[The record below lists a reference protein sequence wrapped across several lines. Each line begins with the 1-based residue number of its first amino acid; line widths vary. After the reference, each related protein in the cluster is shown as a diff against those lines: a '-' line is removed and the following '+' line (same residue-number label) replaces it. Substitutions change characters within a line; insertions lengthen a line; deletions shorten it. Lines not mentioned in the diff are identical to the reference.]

1 MRRLFFPLFA
11 AALTFS
17 APTRGADK
25 PTAPTISL
33 EELNRII
40 GGPTLISLH
49 FKDAP
54 AMTVF
59 RALAQQ
65 ATLEIQP
72 MYADLIK
79 DLRPVSIDIDE
90 QPFWLAVREV
100 CAQSGAELYQGF
112 GKDIMIVPNGDLSL
126 SGGPFVQH
134 GPIMVVAAS
143 ARREKRWQYFA
154 PAGPSATKGETQRE
168 IQLTI
173 IVDPKLRLLSNVPPL
188 RFTTAV
194 DEKGRTIFQPE
205 SRISASGKEFTL
217 NAHMKF
223 ASTVGFTDSQRL
235 AKLAGQT
242 KLFLALGTENW
253 QIDDVL
259 HAKNLGHVVQRGG
272 EDSSY
277 VLLGVKPTAQNYEV
291 RLSIARREFAWQ
303 DQDQVPAAGDFQ
315 LRVHLY
321 DAQNREFRRAFFAQ
335 RVEEKGDTV
344 FLTVPFERAAVGG
357 QNQPGIPHKL
367 VVEIPRMVRAV
378 ELPFEFTDLPLP

>member
-1 MRRLFFPLFA
+1 MKRTVFSLLT
-11 AALTFS
+11 AALTFC
-17 APTRGADK
+17 APARCADK

-33 EELNRII
+33 EELNQII

-49 FKDAP
+49 FKNAP

-65 ATLEIQP
+65 AKMEIKATFIDP
-72 MYADLIK
+72 AK

-90 QPFWLAVREV
+90 QPFWLAVRQV

-112 GKDIMIVPNGDLSL
+112 GKDIIIAPNGDLSL

-143 ARREKRWQYFA
+143 TRREKRWQYFA
-154 PAGPSATKGETQRE
+154 PAGPSATKRETQRE

-173 IVDPKLRLLSNVPPL
+173 IVDPKLRLLSNLPPL

-194 DEKGRTIFQPE
+194 DEKGRTIFQPK
-205 SRISASGKEFTL
+205 SGISANGTSFTL
-217 NAHMKF
+217 NAHMRF
-223 ASTVGFTDSQRL
+223 GSTVGFAESQRL
-235 AKLAGQT
+235 AKLTGQT
-242 KLFLALGTENW
+242 KLFLALGMENW

-259 HAKNLGHVVQRGG
+259 QAKNAMRVVQRGG
-272 EDSSY
+272 EDVSY
-277 VLLGVKPTAQNYEV
+277 ALLGVRPTDQNYEV

-303 DQDQVPAAGDFQ
+303 NQDQVPAAGDFQ

-321 DAQNREFRRAFFAQ
+321 DAQNREFRRATFAQ
-335 RVEEKGDTV
+335 RVEENADTV
-344 FLTVPFERAAVGG
+344 FLTVPFARGSGDAKD
-357 QNQPGIPHKL
+357 QSGIPQKL